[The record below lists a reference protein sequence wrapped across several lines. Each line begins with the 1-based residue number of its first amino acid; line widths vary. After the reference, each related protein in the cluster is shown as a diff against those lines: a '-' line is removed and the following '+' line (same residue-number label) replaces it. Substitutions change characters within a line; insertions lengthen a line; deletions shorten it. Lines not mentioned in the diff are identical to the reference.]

1 MKFSLTS
8 LLAATTLLTTPV
20 FSHSDP
26 FDGISFAPEAHEQL
40 EKRASTIAIQGA
52 NGIGDNQLH
61 TRLEINTLA
70 TRPNQWALFILTM
83 QKFHAAS
90 QSNTTGYYQIAG
102 IHGVP
107 RQSWDGVGQCSTC
120 GDADGY
126 CTHDSVLFPAWHRVY
141 LALFE
146 QEFLKIAWDVANSY
160 PAGSQRNTMITA
172 QSTLRFPYWDW
183 AAKPANGGPT
193 VPTTIT
199 NQQVT
204 VNGPTGS
211 VTIPN
216 PLYRHYFPDPSNLY
230 YGIFNAWHYT
240 LRWPNSNDPGASS
253 QEQSMINAFNNVRS
267 SLQDQVYQLMSTC
280 SDYLHF
286 SNDDAGSS
294 STSCSNSLEG
304 IHNTIH
310 NTAGG
315 PGSSTVT
322 SGHMTFLSL
331 ASFDPIF
338 WLHHMN
344 VDRLFAMW
352 QTINP
357 NSYGASQVAPH
368 NTWTIK
374 SGSTQNA
381 DSPLTPFHKDTVGTF
396 WTTNMVRNWASTF
409 KYTYPEF
416 TDSNGSKSAIV
427 SYVAK
432 LYGPSATATAGSSK
446 RAAAPEPGLVGD
458 IVSDVVGGV
467 EDTVSNAVNAVETV
481 AAVVASIA
489 TGTGHFPTIPT
500 SAAPYANLT
509 GHPFK
514 TSNGSTYEYVAN
526 IKTPRYALNGSYN
539 VYIFNGAPASEDC
552 SSWLSDK
559 NLVGPMGIL
568 AGGDMMNPNLLAA
581 GSVPLTR
588 TLQDMVT
595 YSNLTDMSADHC
607 IPYLTQHLTWRI
619 AKDGKAVDAGS
630 IPGFEVSVYSST
642 STPLTEDSLPQWS
655 LFVPHV
661 QVTKQKPGGA
671 KVPVWDTPSGSASSS
686 TAPAPTSYVAKPTV
700 TVTIKQTTTV
710 CECAKTSATIGY

>member
-1 MKFSLTS
+1 
-8 LLAATTLLTTPV
+8 
-20 FSHSDP
+20 
-26 FDGISFAPEAHEQL
+26 
-40 EKRASTIAIQGA
+40 
-52 NGIGDNQLH
+52 
-61 TRLEINTLA
+61 
-70 TRPNQWALFILTM
+70 
-83 QKFHAAS
+83 
-90 QSNTTGYYQIAG
+90 
-102 IHGVP
+102 
-107 RQSWDGVGQCSTC
+107 
-120 GDADGY
+120 
-126 CTHDSVLFPAWHRVY
+126 
-141 LALFE
+141 
-146 QEFLKIAWDVANSY
+146 
-160 PAGSQRNTMITA
+160 
-172 QSTLRFPYWDW
+172 
-183 AAKPANGGPT
+183 
-193 VPTTIT
+193 
-199 NQQVT
+199 
-204 VNGPTGS
+204 
-211 VTIPN
+211 
-216 PLYRHYFPDPSNLY
+216 
-230 YGIFNAWHYT
+230 
-240 LRWPNSNDPGASS
+240 
-253 QEQSMINAFNNVRS
+253 
-267 SLQDQVYQLMSTC
+267 
-280 SDYLHF
+280 
-286 SNDDAGSS
+286 
-294 STSCSNSLEG
+294 
-304 IHNTIH
+304 
-310 NTAGG
+310 
-315 PGSSTVT
+315 
-322 SGHMTFLSL
+322 
-331 ASFDPIF
+331 
-338 WLHHMN
+338 MN